1 MYSKSVCIIIIIFQ
15 YHHISAQFNPHF
27 WSNRTG
33 IVHLFEWKF
42 QDIATECTT
51 FLAPNG
57 YGGVQISPISEN
69 AIVPNRPWWERYQPI
84 SYKIQTRS
92 GSEADFKAMIKQCNS
107 VGIRIYVDIVINHM
121 AAGNDIVN
129 GTGGSTAN
137 VSSESYPA
145 VPYNVTDFHKPCAI
159 VNYMDAVQV
168 RNCQLVGL
176 PDLNQSVSHVREKIV
191 QFLDKLVDFGVAG
204 FRVDASKHMWPNDLD
219 VSICVPDNI
228 FYKIYNFFSGYLQ
241 KC

>member
-1 MYSKSVCIIIIIFQ
+1 MFLKFLCILIIIIFQ
-15 YHHISAQFNPHF
+15 RNSIIAQYNPHF
-27 WSNRTG
+27 WPNHTG

-42 QDIATECTT
+42 QDIATECVQ

-69 AIVPNRPWWERYQPI
+69 AIVIGRPWWERYQPI

-92 GSEADFKAMIKQCNS
+92 GSENDFKFMVEQCNS

-121 AAGNDIVN
+121 AAGNGIVN
-129 GTGGSTAN
+129 GTGGSKAD

-145 VPYNVTDFHKPCAI
+145 VPYNVSDFHKTCAI
-159 VNYMDAVQV
+159 ISYMDSEQV

-176 PDLNQSVSHVREKIV
+176 PDLNQSIPHVREKIV
-191 QFLDKLVDFGVAG
+191 ELLDKLVDYGVAG
-204 FRVDASKHMWPNDLD
+204 FRVDASKHMWPKDLD
-219 VSICVPDNI
+219 VRI
-228 FYKIYNFFSGYLQ
+228 FIPILFSSKRKIDFN
-241 KC
+241 